1 MTTALDARRDADATR
16 AEWLSGV
23 AAGVL
28 MTSDV
33 ISDAATIS
41 ALRRITLRSLLSA
54 QPGVGRVAT
63 ERVLARVRSTTG
75 ADQRLTI
82 GWLIDPRS
90 EGKRLLAW
98 IDAMTPRDHAPW
110 VGYPLA
116 PPPAA
121 AR

>member
-28 MTSDV
+28 TMSDV
-33 ISDAATIS
+33 ISDAATIP

-63 ERVLARVRSTTG
+63 ERVLSRLRSTLDV
-75 ADQRLTI
+75 DQRLTI
-82 GWLIDPRS
+82 DWLIDPRS

-98 IDAMTPRDHAPW
+98 IDTTTPRDHAPW
-110 VGYPLA
+110 SGYPLA
-116 PPPAA
+116 PPPTA